1 MGEEEI
7 KYNMAEFDTD
17 KDGKISREE
26 QEFAKL
32 RYEEDRMNRRQYH
45 QRQMA
50 WTALVTMIIFTAF
63 LFMPVIPDER
73 IKLLSDI
80 SSMFY
85 IAQAGI
91 VGAFMGV
98 TAWMNVKK

>member
-1 MGEEEI
+1 MGDNE
-7 KYNMAEFDTD
+7 YNITD
-17 KDGKISREE
+17 YDMDHDGKITEE
-26 QEFAKL
+26 DKEIAKL
-32 RYEEDRMNRRQYH
+32 KYEEERLNRRQYH

-50 WTALVTMIIFTAF
+50 WTALWAMILFTIF
-63 LFMPVIPDER
+63 LFMPIIPDAR
-73 IKLLSDI
+73 IKLLSEI

-91 VGAFMGV
+91 VGAFLGV

>member
-1 MGEEEI
+1 MGNDTKGFDVDGDGEVSEVEVEVAKLQYEEE
-7 KYNMAEFDTD
+7 
-17 KDGKISREE
+17 
-26 QEFAKL
+26 
-32 RYEEDRMNRRQYH
+32 RMNRRQAA

-50 WTALVTMIIFTAF
+50 WTALVTMILFTAF
-63 LFMPVIPDER
+63 LFMPAIPDAR
-73 IKLLSDI
+73 IKLLSEI
-80 SSMFY
+80 SAMFY